1 MINNSQN
8 ISSSSTSV
16 KKAEVDS
23 QYLEVKSCNKT
34 TLNAIPVN
42 NGDFYH
48 TTDTNEFFYDWNNK
62 RIQLDL
68 FGTGSV
74 DYLKGYVREGDK
86 ISILINDKEYINKND
101 LGKYL
106 VDNGYDTKDNIKDEI
121 KEELGNSN
129 DIARLDKRLDAAKA
143 EIINVREELKKKS
156 EITAVSVTNIIN
168 NVSTINTNLSGKIT
182 ALSKKV
188 DALSVLSGVPDSIS
202 KISKVVNSLEEKVE
216 TNKSDIETDIKDIIE
231 SVSVGQIAIDN
242 LSGRISKLG
251 NLVTACSNKINKLST
266 LSSVPADIEKKIN
279 ALQVEISKH
288 KKEVSDDIQS
298 VEDSFSDVYSVLSGC
313 KTADAKLN
321 SRLDYLES
329 ILGNNRAEINT
340 LSSLTMSSL
349 TSLRN
354 ITAGSIKT
362 IESKFDGI
370 ITELSKKI
378 VTMSASLS
386 SYKKTCDSH
395 NNYLNSRLDDLEVK
409 LNNKFIWVVDNTE
422 DVED

>member
-8 ISSSSTSV
+8 ISSPSTSV

-86 ISILINDKEYINKND
+86 ISILSNDKEYINKND

-121 KEELGNSN
+121 KTELGNSN

-202 KISKVVNSLEEKVE
+202 KISKAVNSLEQKVE
-216 TNKSDIETDIKDIIE
+216 TNISDIETDIKDIIE

-251 NLVTACSNKINKLST
+251 NLVTACSNKIDKL
-266 LSSVPADIEKKIN
+266 
-279 ALQVEISKH
+279 
-288 KKEVSDDIQS
+288 
-298 VEDSFSDVYSVLSGC
+298 
-313 KTADAKLN
+313 
-321 SRLDYLES
+321 
-329 ILGNNRAEINT
+329 
-340 LSSLTMSSL
+340 SSL
-349 TSLRN
+349 TSLPS
-354 ITAGSIKT
+354 ITASSIKAV
-362 IESKFDGI
+362 EKRLNDS
-370 ITELSKKI
+370 ITAVSSYIDKK
-378 VTMSASLS
+378 VEVLNDNLS

-422 DVED
+422 DAD

>member
-86 ISILINDKEYINKND
+86 ISILRNDKEYINKND

-188 DALSVLSGVPDSIS
+188 DALSVLSDVPDSIS
-202 KISKVVNSLEEKVE
+202 KISKAVNSLEEKVE
-216 TNKSDIETDIKDIIE
+216 TNISDIKTDIEDIIE
-231 SVSVGQIAIDN
+231 SVSVGQIAIAN

-251 NLVTACSNKINKLST
+251 NIVSDCSNKIKKLST
-266 LSSVPADIEKKIN
+266 LSSATADIEKKIN

-288 KKEVSDDIQS
+288 KKEVSDDIKS

-321 SRLDYLES
+321 LYWL
-329 ILGNNRAEINT
+329 
-340 LSSLTMSSL
+340 
-349 TSLRN
+349 
-354 ITAGSIKT
+354 K
-362 IESKFDGI
+362 IEQQ
-370 ITELSKKI
+370 
-378 VTMSASLS
+378 
-386 SYKKTCDSH
+386 
-395 NNYLNSRLDDLEVK
+395 
-409 LNNKFIWVVDNTE
+409 
-422 DVED
+422 

>member
-86 ISILINDKEYINKND
+86 ISILSNDKEYINKND

-188 DALSVLSGVPDSIS
+188 DVLSVLSGVPDSIS
-202 KISKVVNSLEEKVE
+202 KISKAVNSLEQKVE
-216 TNKSDIETDIKDIIE
+216 TNISDIETDIKDIIE

-288 KKEVSDDIQS
+288 KKEVSDDIKS

-313 KTADAKLN
+313 TTADAKLN
-321 SRLDYLES
+321 SRLDDLES

-340 LSSLTMSSL
+340 LSSLTSL
-349 TSLRN
+349 PS
-354 ITAGSIKT
+354 ITASSIKAV
-362 IESKFDGI
+362 EKRLNDS
-370 ITELSKKI
+370 ITAVSSYIDKK
-378 VTMSASLS
+378 VEVLNDNLS

-395 NNYLNSRLDDLEVK
+395 NNYLNSRMDDLEVK

-422 DVED
+422 DADD

>member
-1 MINNSQN
+1 M
-8 ISSSSTSV
+8 
-16 KKAEVDS
+16 
-23 QYLEVKSCNKT
+23 KSCNKT

-86 ISILINDKEYINKND
+86 ISILSNDKEYINKND

-202 KISKVVNSLEEKVE
+202 KISKAVNSLEEKVE
-216 TNKSDIETDIKDIIE
+216 TNISDIETDIKDIIE

-251 NLVTACSNKINKLST
+251 NLVTACSNKRDKLST

-279 ALQVEISKH
+279 SLQVEISKH
-288 KKEVSDDIQS
+288 KKEVSDDIKS

-313 KTADAKLN
+313 TPADAKLN

-340 LSSLTMSSL
+340 LSSLTSL
-349 TSLRN
+349 PS
-354 ITAGSIKT
+354 ITASSIKAV
-362 IESKFDGI
+362 EKRLNDS
-370 ITELSKKI
+370 ITAVSSYIDKK
-378 VTMSASLS
+378 VEVLNDNLS

-395 NNYLNSRLDDLEVK
+395 NNYLNSRMDDLEVK

-422 DVED
+422 DVDD